1 MEEAV
6 KSLIISAA
14 LSLAIVCQASAL
26 TFKKGEVLGPDG
38 TMHEGASPDQM
49 QRLIANA
56 EESGDVGGVVGNN
69 VFVVVGGDV
78 TFIPVNDLRN
88 LPKET
93 QINVI
98 GDAVVQ
104 DLTGNDDITFEQVSA
119 VSEMSA
125 ETGISVEEILNDGN
139 IEGIDP
145 DIMKEIEAMSA
156 ETGISIDNL
165 MAVSSVMEA
174 MPEGEVNQFIEDLG
188 DLVDSGMAEQV
199 DAFLNDLREIEGA
212 MDAITEFDSYDSCV
226 AGGGGATCDAIEA
239 AMEEHD
245 V

>member
-1 MEEAV
+1 M
-6 KSLIISAA
+6 KDLILCIV
-14 LSLAIVCQASAL
+14 LSIAFASQASAL
-26 TFKKGEVLGPDG
+26 TFKKGEVFGPDG
-38 TMHEGASPDQM
+38 TMHKGASPEQIY
-49 QRLIANA
+49 RLIANA
-56 EESGDVGGVVGNN
+56 EESGDVGGIAGNN
-69 VFVVVGGDV
+69 VFVVVGEDV

-88 LPKET
+88 LPKYS

-98 GDAVVQ
+98 GDAVVR

-119 VSEMSA
+119 VSELSA
-125 ETGISVEEILNDGN
+125 ETGISVEEILKDGK

-145 DIMKEIEAMSA
+145 DIMKEIETMSA

-199 DAFLNDLREIEGA
+199 DAFLDDLREIEGA
-212 MDAITEFDSYDSCV
+212 MDAITEFDSYESCV
-226 AGGGGATCDAIEA
+226 
-239 AMEEHD
+239 
-245 V
+245 

>member
-1 MEEAV
+1 MKILVFGLAV
-6 KSLIISAA
+6 G
-14 LSLAIVCQASAL
+14 LAIAVPASAL
-26 TFKKGEVLGPDG
+26 TFKKGEVLGSDG
-38 TMHEGASPDQM
+38 KMHQGASPEQT

-56 EESGDVGGVVGNN
+56 EESGDIGGVVGNN

-78 TFIPVNDLRN
+78 TFIPINDLRN

-93 QINVI
+93 QIDVI
-98 GDAVVQ
+98 GNAVVQ
-104 DLTGNDDITFEQVSA
+104 DLTGNDDVTYKQVSA
-119 VSEMSA
+119 VSEMS
-125 ETGISVEEILNDGN
+125 EKTGISVEDILNDGD

-165 MAVSSVMEA
+165 MAVSSVMEV

-212 MDAITEFDSYDSCV
+212 MDAITDFDSYDSCV

-239 AMEEHD
+239 AMNEHD

>member
-1 MEEAV
+1 MKDFILCAV
-6 KSLIISAA
+6 
-14 LSLAIVCQASAL
+14 LSLAIVGEASAL
-26 TFKKGEVLGPDG
+26 TFKKGEVLGSDG
-38 TMHEGASPDQM
+38 KIHKGASPEQM
-49 QRLIANA
+49 QRLITNA
-56 EESGDVGGVVGNN
+56 EESGDVGGITGNN
-69 VFVVVGGDV
+69 VFVVVGEDV

-88 LPKET
+88 LPKEA
-93 QINVI
+93 QISVI
-98 GDAVVQ
+98 GNAVVQ
-104 DLTGNDDITFEQVSA
+104 DLTGNDDVTFEQVSA

-125 ETGISVEEILNDGN
+125 ETGISVEEILNDGD
-139 IEGIDP
+139 IEGLDS

-174 MPEGEVNQFIEDLG
+174 MPEGEVNQFIDDLG

-226 AGGGGATCDAIEA
+226 SGGGGATCDAIEN
-239 AMEEHD
+239 AMNEHD